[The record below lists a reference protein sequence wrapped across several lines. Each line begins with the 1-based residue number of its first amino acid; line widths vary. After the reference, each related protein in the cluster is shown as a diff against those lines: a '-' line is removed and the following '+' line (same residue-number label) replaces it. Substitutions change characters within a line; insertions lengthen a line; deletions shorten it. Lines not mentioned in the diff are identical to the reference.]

1 MAESQPTVTD
11 DLASSAPV
19 NDAPLSLRE
28 GDEAIAALLGD
39 LGDDPDPAE
48 RTEGDD
54 PSADP
59 VGEPDEDDLDP
70 AALSEDVDDVPDEDE
85 PDASPEFAEGRFA
98 ADDAKVKLE
107 DGTTISIAELKR
119 NNLFQRDYSKKTEEV
134 AREREAVK
142 AKEAEVSQVNEQLA
156 KERDYALFAI
166 EQFAPPEPARP
177 TLSAAQDPMSWL
189 QYQEDMG
196 KYQVAVQAWQAL
208 HQGRQAETERTQ
220 KEQKAQHDAY
230 IATER
235 DALFEAIPILKDE
248 GKRKAW
254 FEGNWV
260 KAQKHYG
267 FTAEE
272 LNGITDH
279 RVLKA
284 LNDANKYQEARAKAP
299 TVQKQVQA
307 KPVMVQGSGKRQN
320 PDAIAQRNSQATVQR
335 LRETGSVRDADAA
348 LLRFLK

>member
-11 DLASSAPV
+11 DQASSAPV

-39 LGDDPDPAE
+39 LGDPEPAE
-48 RTEGDD
+48 RTEGDE
-54 PSADP
+54 SADP
-59 VGEPDEDDLDP
+59 VPESDEDDPDP
-70 AALSEDVDDVPDEDE
+70 DALSEDVDDVPDEDE

-142 AKEAEVSQVNEQLA
+142 TKETELSQVNEQLA

-166 EQFAPPEPARP
+166 EHFAPPEPTRP
-177 TLSAAQDPMSWL
+177 ALAASQDPMAWL

-220 KEQKAQHDAY
+220 KEQKAKHDAY
-230 IATER
+230 ITTER
-235 DALFEAIPILKDE
+235 DALFNAIPVLKDDT
-248 GKRKAW
+248 KRTAW
-254 FEGNWV
+254 FEETWKDAGSF
-260 KAQKHYG
+260 YG
-267 FTAEE
+267 FTPDE

-279 RVLKA
+279 RVIKA
-284 LNDANKYQEARAKAP
+284 LKDATRYQKAKTKAP
-299 TVQKQVQA
+299 VIQQQVQA

-348 LLRFLK
+348 LLKFLQ